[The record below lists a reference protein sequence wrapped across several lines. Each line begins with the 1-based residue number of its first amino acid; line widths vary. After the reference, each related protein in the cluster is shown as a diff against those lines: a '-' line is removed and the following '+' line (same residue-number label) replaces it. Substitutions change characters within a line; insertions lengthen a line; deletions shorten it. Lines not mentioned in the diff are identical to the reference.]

1 MSHSAHLWIYFV
13 LVFGV
18 ILLPGM
24 DMAYVLAS
32 ALTGGRRGG
41 LAAVAG
47 IATGAVFHMVA
58 AVLGVSLLL
67 KLHPDA
73 FRVLLLAGAAYL
85 AWIGVGILRGA
96 SVLHLHPEAR
106 VRTPWLAFRQGVMNN
121 LLNANAYLFT
131 LAVIPQFMRAEYGPL
146 WLQGIVLWCL
156 GAICQLTIYGSV
168 ALLAS
173 TVRARLERDPSAAVR
188 VGRVVGVMLVLAAAV
203 AAVSGWRNG

>member
-1 MSHSAHLWIYFV
+1 
-13 LVFGV
+13 
-18 ILLPGM
+18 
-24 DMAYVLAS
+24 
-32 ALTGGRRGG
+32 
-41 LAAVAG
+41 
-47 IATGAVFHMVA
+47 
-58 AVLGVSLLL
+58 
-67 KLHPDA
+67 
-73 FRVLLLAGAAYL
+73 
-85 AWIGVGILRGA
+85 
-96 SVLHLHPEAR
+96 
-106 VRTPWLAFRQGVMNN
+106 MNN

-156 GAICQLTIYGSV
+156 GAICQFTIYGSV